1 MAGLAGAGWVVWR
14 PTAAAAN
21 RVSWVVRFLNQPG
34 CLPRAPGGQCRGLFL
49 GLYNPKRNNHTTHIK
64 EDKTLLML

>member
-34 CLPRAPGGQCRGLFL
+34 CLPRAPGGQCRGLFFGSL
-49 GLYNPKRNNHTTHIK
+49 
-64 EDKTLLML
+64 

>member
-1 MAGLAGAGWVVWR
+1 MADLAGAGWVVWR

-34 CLPRAPGGQCRGLFL
+34 CLPEPPAANAGGSFW
-49 GLYNPKRNNHTTHIK
+49 GLYNPKRKQPYHTYQGV
-64 EDKTLLML
+64 

>member
-21 RVSWVVRFLNQPG
+21 RVSCVVRFLNQPG
-34 CLPRAPGGQCRGLFL
+34 CLPRAPGIGRRGLFL
-49 GLYNPKRNNHTTHIK
+49 GLYNPKKNYHTTHIRG
-64 EDKTLLML
+64 DKTLLML